1 MRISDWSSDVCSADL
16 YRIHGLA
23 PGSPVDV
30 NYSVKQYVAE
40 DGAAVRKILEVAV
53 STGEPF
59 EFQGRILR
67 ADGEIRHVK
76 SHGSM
81 EMGRGGQAVALFG
94 TVQDVTETV
103 DNARRLEAARSAD
116 ERSEERH
123 VG

>member
-76 SHGSM
+76 SHGSI
-81 EMGRGGQAVALFG
+81 EMGRGGRAVAI
-94 TVQDVTETV
+94 
-103 DNARRLEAARSAD
+103 
-116 ERSEERH
+116 RSEERRGGKEGVSTCRSRGSPSH
-123 VG
+123 

>member
-1 MRISDWSSDVCSADL
+1 MRPDERLRKSNRWLLQAEAAALVGHGCVDLISLSIHWSDQA

-59 EFQGRILR
+59 EFPGRIR
-67 ADGEIRHVK
+67 PADGEIRHLK
-76 SHGSM
+76 SHGSI
-81 EMGRGGQAVALFG
+81 ELRTAVLVGRQ
-94 TVQDVTETV
+94 
-103 DNARRLEAARSAD
+103 
-116 ERSEERH
+116 
-123 VG
+123 